1 MRKKNKRELVKTEGW
16 CHSFKRHVG
25 GMVQQ
30 LCIETAEKVIFEITQ
45 FLQAYR
51 ERYKKRSRR
60 RQVSPRCF
68 QYNKTAVDCLTF
80 LFNHCPMAKVTNEL
94 EKKIMNKKN

>member
-30 LCIETAEKVIFEITQ
+30 LYIETAEKVIFEITQ
-45 FLQAYR
+45 FYR
-51 ERYKKRSRR
+51 PTERGTRR
-60 RQVSPRCF
+60 EGEGDR
-68 QYNKTAVDCLTF
+68 
-80 LFNHCPMAKVTNEL
+80 
-94 EKKIMNKKN
+94 